1 MGASAKRSV
10 TMDAPVENVYKVIT
24 DYESYADFMEGV
36 SKVEVVERDGNKLV
50 ARYHINMIKKLTY
63 TLNLVETEN
72 KEVSWSFNEGDLFSV
87 NQGSWLL
94 TDNGDGTTL
103 VDYTVEVDLK
113 KKMIGSGMI
122 VKTLT
127 EVQLPSMLKSVE
139 ERAKNV

>member
-127 EVQLPSMLKSVE
+127 EVQLPPMLKSVE